1 MEKGATD
8 ILDTE
13 VSPNPDDDGNYLVF
27 VEIKNENIMDTVM
40 KLLEDV
46 NRIVKV
52 ESWSFAFYEGKTIDV
67 TLQQIEGY
75 TKK

>member
-1 MEKGATD
+1 
-8 ILDTE
+8 
-13 VSPNPDDDGNYLVF
+13 
-27 VEIKNENIMDTVM
+27 M

-75 TKK
+75 TRSNGKRTCFRI